1 MQTHLNPNPK
11 KLTRR
16 LQTPYRRVSLMFR
29 VKVDLPLLFGLL
41 MLCGGSLLIL
51 WSAGGENPRIV
62 MNQAIR
68 MVVAMIGMMVIAQ
81 IRTDTLFRWS
91 PYLYAVGLL
100 MLVLVLVVGDV
111 GKGAQRWLDLGV
123 VRFQPSEAMK
133 LAVPMM
139 VAWVVTRKTL
149 PPSPKNLVYA
159 ALVLFVPAFLIL
171 KQPDLGTTLLI
182 LMSGT
187 LILFLAGFAWKY
199 IGILIAAGAV
209 AAPVLYQFLHPY
221 QQRRIQTLF
230 DPWSDPLGDGYHT
243 IQSMIAI
250 GSGGAQGKGWMEGSQ
265 SQLDFIPERHTDFIF
280 SVFSEELGF
289 IGVLMLLTLYVG
301 LTARGLYIAYYTK
314 DTFSRL
320 LAGSLSMT
328 FFFYV
333 FVNIGMVSGLLPV
346 VGVPLPLISYG
357 GTSMVTLMAGF
368 GILMGI
374 HNTRSLVSR

>member
-1 MQTHLNPNPK
+1 
-11 KLTRR
+11 
-16 LQTPYRRVSLMFR
+16 MFR
-29 VKVDLPLLFGLL
+29 LKVDLPILFGLL
-41 MLCGGSLLIL
+41 LLCAGSLLIL
-51 WSAGGENPRIV
+51 WSAGGENPRLIW
-62 MNQAIR
+62 NQAIR
-68 MVVAMIGMMVIAQ
+68 MGVAFVGMLVIAQ

-91 PYLYAVGLL
+91 PYLYLAGLV
-100 MLVLVLVVGDV
+100 MLVLVLMVGDV
-111 GKGAQRWLDLGV
+111 GKGAQRWLDFGL

-133 LAVPMM
+133 IAVPMM
-139 VAWVVTRKTL
+139 VAWVVTRQTL
-149 PPSPKNLVYA
+149 PPPLKNLFFA
-159 ALVLFVPAFLIL
+159 ALVLLLPALLIL

-182 LMSGT
+182 LMSGS
-187 LILFLAGFAWKY
+187 LIIFLAGFAWKY
-199 IGILIAAGAV
+199 IAILVGAIAI
-209 AAPVLYQFLHPY
+209 AAPVLFQFLHPY

-230 DPWSDPLGDGYHT
+230 DPWSDPLGNGYHT

-250 GSGGAQGKGWMEGSQ
+250 GSGGAQGKGWTEGSQ

-280 SVFSEELGF
+280 SVFSEENGF
-289 IGVLMLLTLYVG
+289 IGALMLLTLYLA

-333 FVNIGMVSGLLPV
+333 FVNIGMVSGMLPV

-357 GTSMVTLMAGF
+357 GTSMVTLLAGF

-374 HNTRSLVSR
+374 HNTRSLMSR

>member
-1 MQTHLNPNPK
+1 ML
-11 KLTRR
+11 RI
-16 LQTPYRRVSLMFR
+16 
-29 VKVDLPLLFGLL
+29 KVDLPLLFGL
-41 MLCGGSLLIL
+41 MLLCAGSLLIL
-51 WSAGGENPRIV
+51 WSAGGESTRIIFSQSV
-62 MNQAIR
+62 R
-68 MVVAMIGMMVIAQ
+68 MGVAFVTMLVIAQ
-81 IRTDTLFRWS
+81 IRVDTLFRWS
-91 PYLYAVGLL
+91 PYLYTVGLI
-100 MLVLVLVVGDV
+100 MLVLVLVFGDAS
-111 GKGAQRWLDLGV
+111 KGAQRWLDLGII
-123 VRFQPSEAMK
+123 RFQPSEAMK
-133 LAVPMM
+133 IAIPMM
-139 VAWVVTRKTL
+139 IAWVVTRKTL
-149 PPSPKNLVYA
+149 PPEPKNLIFA
-159 ALVLFVPAFLIL
+159 ALVLLIPAAMIL
-171 KQPDLGTTLLI
+171 KQPDLGTTLMI

-187 LILFLAGFAWKY
+187 LIIFLAGFAWKH
-199 IGILIAAGAV
+199 IGILAAVAAV
-209 AAPVLYQFLHPY
+209 AAPIMYQFLHPY

-250 GSGGAQGKGWMEGSQ
+250 GSGGAQGKGWTEGSQ

-289 IGVLMLLTLYVG
+289 IGVLMLLALYLA
-301 LTARGLYIAYYTK
+301 LTGRGLYIAYYTK

-333 FVNIGMVSGLLPV
+333 FVNIGMVSGMLPV

-374 HNTRSLVSR
+374 HNTRSLMSR

>member
-1 MQTHLNPNPK
+1 MV
-11 KLTRR
+11 R
-16 LQTPYRRVSLMFR
+16 L
-29 VKVDLPLLFGLL
+29 KVDLPILFGLL
-41 MLCGGSLLIL
+41 LLCAGSLLIL
-51 WSAGGENPRIV
+51 WSAGGENSRLIW
-62 MNQAIR
+62 NQAIR
-68 MVVAMIGMMVIAQ
+68 MGVAFFGMLVIAQ

-91 PYLYAVGLL
+91 PYFYFAGLV
-100 MLVLVLVVGDV
+100 MLVLVLLVGDV
-111 GKGAQRWLDLGV
+111 GKGAQRWLDFGV
-123 VRFQPSEAMK
+123 IRFQPSEAMK
-133 LAVPMM
+133 IAVPMM

-149 PPSPKNLVYA
+149 PPPPKNLFYA
-159 ALVLFVPAFLIL
+159 ALVLLLPSFLIL

-182 LMSGT
+182 LMSGS
-187 LILFLAGFAWKY
+187 LIIFLAGFAWKY
-199 IGILIAAGAV
+199 IAILFGAAAI

-230 DPWSDPLGDGYHT
+230 DPWSDPLGNGYHT

-250 GSGGAQGKGWMEGSQ
+250 GSGGAQGKGWTEGSQ

-280 SVFSEELGF
+280 SVFSEEHGF
-289 IGVLMLLTLYVG
+289 IGALMLLTLYLA

-333 FVNIGMVSGLLPV
+333 FVNIGMVSGMLPV

-357 GTSMVTLMAGF
+357 GTSMVTLLAGF

-374 HNTRSLVSR
+374 HNTRSLMSR

>member
-1 MQTHLNPNPK
+1 
-11 KLTRR
+11 
-16 LQTPYRRVSLMFR
+16 MFR
-29 VKVDLPLLFGLL
+29 IKVDLPLLFGLL
-41 MLCGGSLLIL
+41 LLCGGSLLIL
-51 WSAGGENPRIV
+51 WSAGGENPNVIIS
-62 MNQAIR
+62 QSIR
-68 MVVAMIGMMVIAQ
+68 MGVAFITMMVIAQ
-81 IRTDTLFRWS
+81 IRVDRLFRWS
-91 PYLYAVGLL
+91 PYLYTVGLI
-100 MLVLVLVVGDV
+100 MLVLVLVFGDAS
-111 GKGAQRWLDLGV
+111 KGAQRWLDIGI
-123 VRFQPSEAMK
+123 RFQPSEAMK
-133 LAVPMM
+133 IAVPMM

-149 PPSPKNLVYA
+149 PPKPKNLVLA
-159 ALVLFVPAFLIL
+159 TIVLLVPAVLIL
-171 KQPDLGTTLLI
+171 KQPDLGTTLMI
-182 LMSGT
+182 LMSGI
-187 LILFLAGFAWKY
+187 LIIFLAGFAWKY
-199 IGILIAAGAV
+199 IGILSLVTAIAAPIFYKFG
-209 AAPVLYQFLHPY
+209 LHSY

-250 GSGGAQGKGWMEGSQ
+250 GSGGAQGKGWTQGSQ

-289 IGVLMLLTLYVG
+289 IGVLMLLALYLA

-333 FVNIGMVSGLLPV
+333 FVNIGMVSGMLPV

-374 HNTRSLVSR
+374 HNTRSLMSR